1 MEHTAPQHTPRVRR
15 IAARHEG
22 MKKRVAAYARVSTLA
37 DNQEESFETQV
48 NYYTSY
54 IQANPN
60 WEFVKV
66 YADQGKSGTSA
77 KKRPDFNRMINA
89 ALAGEMDII
98 LVKSISRFSRNIV
111 DCQRYVTDLKEAG
124 VEVRFE
130 KEGISSF
137 DASSEFIFS
146 VLAAV
151 AQEESHSISENVK
164 WAVQQRFAR
173 GEYCLGDNRI
183 LGYDTAP
190 ETKKLIPNEDAW
202 IIRYIF
208 SRFIEGAAYQA
219 IADELNDMNARC
231 MTKRRHRRS
240 KAVFS
245 PHSIRA
251 IVYNETY
258 VGDKLLQKNAPVD
271 FLTKCPD
278 PTVDYDCWYV
288 ENDHEGIIDRETWT
302 MAQAITEQRAKEIEQ
317 GIHMQGKDHHVFFG
331 KVFCGECGSV
341 YKRRTFSVKETGG
354 KRYYHAWNCRE
365 RQKGKNGNG
374 CKNNTLQEKVLEEL
388 ICSELGWTVF
398 SDERFNIEVERVEVT
413 GNGIRVLRRSA

>member
-1 MEHTAPQHTPRVRR
+1 MKVRR
-15 IAARHEG
+15 QATSREG
-22 MKKRVAAYARVSTLA
+22 MKKRVAAYCRVSTLME
-37 DNQEESFETQV
+37 DQEESFETQV
-48 NYYTSY
+48 KYYTALIGS
-54 IQANPN
+54 NPD
-60 WEFVKV
+60 WELVDI
-66 YADQGKSGTSA
+66 YADQGFSGTTM
-77 KKRPDFNRMINA
+77 KKRADFNRMMRTA
-89 ALAGEMDII
+89 RAGKIDLII
-98 LVKSISRFSRNIV
+98 VKSISRFSRNV
-111 DCQRYVTDLKEAG
+111 VECQRCSNELKELG
-124 VEVRFE
+124 VEIRFE

-137 DASSEFIFS
+137 DPTSEFVFSTYTIF
-146 VLAAV
+146 
-151 AQEESHSISENVK
+151 AQAESRSISENVK

-208 SRFIEGAAYQA
+208 SRFIEGAAYQV
-219 IADELNDMNARC
+219 IADELNGMNARC

-245 PHSIRA
+245 PHSVRA

-271 FLTKCPD
+271 FLTKRPD

-302 MAQAITEQRAKEIEQ
+302 MAQAITEQRAREIEQ

-331 KVFCGECGSV
+331 KVFCGDCGSV
-341 YKRRTFSVKETGG
+341 YKRRTFSVKEAGG

-374 CKNNTLQEKVLEEL
+374 CKNVTVQEKVLEEL

-398 SDERFNIEVERVEVT
+398 SDEWFNIEVERVEVA
-413 GNGIRVLRRSA
+413 GNGIKVERRSA